1 MTFREGIPGN
11 SGAFAFERGD
21 GPVRLFVDCAD
32 PYARELE
39 LIAKL
44 FFDGLSFVRDTPE
57 EASWR
62 ARVTVEEGE
71 GCNPVRAVAQLTT
84 PERTYRAE
92 HERPVR
98 LGNEARARQKA
109 AKKAAAY
116 VFLEVLEQAT
126 GIVQPWG
133 VLTGVRPTKL
143 YHQFVQAGY
152 APEEISALLV
162 REYRLAPEKVDLLA
176 RIVAR
181 QRTVLPDLYELDRE
195 VSLYIGI
202 PFCPTKCAYCTFPA
216 YDIRGQ
222 QGSVDDFLRAL
233 MDEIAQVG
241 AWLRDRDLPVTSIY
255 FGGGTPTSMTAE
267 QLDTLLKTLRTH
279 MPHIDRVRELTVEA
293 GRPDT
298 ITPEKL
304 AILKTHG
311 VDRIS
316 VNPQSFT
323 QATLE
328 AIGRHHTVEETIDA
342 FHLARRMGVDNIN
355 MDLIIGLPGE
365 GVDHLRH
372 SLDMVGQLQPD
383 SLTIH
388 TLAFKRAS
396 AMTQN
401 REAYRVASREEIHRM
416 MALAATWTAA
426 NGYHPYYL
434 YRQKNILGNLENVG
448 YAKDGKESVYNIII
462 MEERHTIIGLGCGAV
477 SKIIPPGT
485 DRVIRFANPKE
496 PKAYIEHYH
505 DMLAKK
511 LALLDEAYGTMGMR
525 R

>member
-1 MTFREGIPGN
+1 M
-11 SGAFAFERGD
+11 
-21 GPVRLFVDCAD
+21 RLFVECAE

-44 FFDGLSFVRDTPE
+44 FFDDLAFLRDATDG
-57 EASWR
+57 ASWR
-62 ARVTVEEGE
+62 ARVTVEEGDGDE
-71 GCNPVRAVAQLTT
+71 PVRAKAELRT

-92 HERPVR
+92 HARPVR
-98 LGNEARARQKA
+98 FVGEARARQKA

-116 VFLEVLEQAT
+116 VFLDVLEQAT
-126 GIVQPWG
+126 GVRQPWG

-143 YHQFVQAGY
+143 YHQFVQAGHT
-152 APEEISALLV
+152 PEEIAAILES
-162 REYRLAPEKVDLLA
+162 EYRLTPEKVDLLA

-181 QRTVLPDLYELDRE
+181 QRTVLPDLYELDGE

-233 MDEIAQVG
+233 LDEIAQVG
-241 AWLRDRDLPVTSIY
+241 AWLRERNLPVTSIY
-255 FGGGTPTSMTAE
+255 VGGGTPTSLTAE
-267 QLDTLLKTLRTH
+267 QLDTLLDALRAH
-279 MPHIDRVRELTVEA
+279 VPHVDRVREWTVEA

-298 ITPEKL
+298 ITPEKI
-304 AILKTHG
+304 AVLKKHG
-311 VDRIS
+311 VGRIS

-328 AIGRHHTVEETIDA
+328 AIGRHHTVGETIEA

-365 GVDHLRH
+365 GTGHLRH
-372 SLDMVGQLQPD
+372 SLDMVGRLQPD

-416 MALAATWTAA
+416 MALAASWTAA
-426 NGYHPYYL
+426 HGYHPYYL

-477 SKIIPPGT
+477 SKIILPGT

-496 PKAYIEHYH
+496 PKAYIAHSR
-505 DMLAKK
+505 DTLAKK
-511 LALLDEAYGTMGMR
+511 LALLDEAYGAKAATASA
-525 R
+525 